1 MAARWSVGAGLV
13 VLGLGVLAHRG
24 RAQEQATAA
33 PATPSAHVAPSVA
46 QSGMQVHVDPRT
58 GRFVPEPVVAP
69 PARPLPSPVPQLAE
83 VPASGGG
90 MMVPL
95 NGHFMSNVVATVNP
109 DGTIRMD
116 CVTGDAPVPTD
127 R

>member
-1 MAARWSVGAGLV
+1 MAARWSVGVGLV

-24 RAQEQATAA
+24 RAQEHATAA
-33 PATPSAHVAPSVA
+33 SDTPSALVASNAA

-83 VPASGGG
+83 EPAPGGG
-90 MMVPL
+90 VMVHL
-95 NGHFMSNVVATVNP
+95 HGHFMSNVVATVNP

-116 CVTGDAPVPTD
+116 CVTADAPLPTD